1 MTQNTSA
8 VFNFRLETDGIGSL
22 SYKPNCAC
30 FKGINVHLRINR
42 HCTKNYFKQHKDGHL
57 CDLFMLDHLCEI

>member
-1 MTQNTSA
+1 MIQNTSA

-30 FKGINVHLRINR
+30 FKGINK
-42 HCTKNYFKQHKDGHL
+42 CTLKNKQALYKK
-57 CDLFMLDHLCEI
+57 LFQTT